1 LTPLA
6 EALRDLRGLRND
18 QEVLQMAKAKPEEH
32 RAVPKTRTRRR
43 LQTLIA
49 AAVNRS
55 AGL

>member
-1 LTPLA
+1 MTPLA

-18 QEVLQMAKAKPEEH
+18 QEVLQMAKAKPEE